1 MVPTLIR
8 CTMAFKSISPAED
21 DRFLPSVNPLD
32 APKASCPIVHGQW
45 LGLSLMRIHVQQK
58 CAYSQPSNAS
68 HRDGAA
74 PSIRRSI
81 KTRDIPVQNPDAISI
96 GLDFGSDSV
105 RALAVRCRDGAELA
119 TQVAAYPRW
128 AEGRYSDARHQRFRH
143 HPLDYLEAMTDAVR
157 GVVRELGPSAT
168 GQVVGLGVDS
178 TGSTPA
184 PIDEQGR
191 VLALQPEFADDPDAM
206 FVLWKDHTAINEA
219 EAINTLAHGGSFPDF
234 TRYAGGVYSSE
245 WFWAK
250 ILHVSRGNAAVRAA
264 ARNWVELCDWVP
276 ALLADRCAPAVLPRG
291 RCAAGHKSL
300 WSAAWGG
307 LPSADFLAALDP
319 LLVQGLDSPLFTA
332 TQTADVPVGRISAA
346 WADRLGLP
354 SHTVISGGA
363 FDCHMG
369 AVGAGAQPYTLV
381 KVIGTSTCDI
391 LVADAAQLG
400 DRTIAGI
407 CGQVDGSVVPG
418 WVGLEAGQSAFGDL
432 YAWLANTLG
441 WTLDLA
447 AAQLPAIGTQLQGL
461 REQILPELAEQWLAR
476 TQPDDWPLVLD
487 WINGRRTPGA
497 NQRLQ
502 GVIGHLTLGTD
513 VPALFGGLVAATA
526 FGARAITECF
536 TSQQVPVQ
544 RVLTLGGIARKSPGI
559 MQLLADVLDRE
570 VDVVASDQCCA
581 LGAAM
586 FGAVAA
592 GAHATVQQ
600 AQAAMASPIERTH
613 RPDPARVPQME
624 AQYRRYRQ
632 WAERIEPLYAPAAGQ
647 A

>member
-1 MVPTLIR
+1 M
-8 CTMAFKSISPAED
+8 
-21 DRFLPSVNPLD
+21 
-32 APKASCPIVHGQW
+32 
-45 LGLSLMRIHVQQK
+45 
-58 CAYSQPSNAS
+58 
-68 HRDGAA
+68 
-74 PSIRRSI
+74 RRSI
-81 KTRDIPVQNPDAISI
+81 HTRHKPVQNPDAISI

-119 TQVAAYPRW
+119 AQVVAYPRW
-128 AEGRYSDARHQRFRH
+128 AQGRYCDARHQRFRH
-143 HPLDYLEAMTDAVR
+143 HPLDVIESLTEAVR
-157 GVVRELGPSAT
+157 GVVRELGPDASRHVA
-168 GQVVGLGVDS
+168 GLGVDS

-191 VLALQPEFADDPDAM
+191 VLALRPEFADDPDAM
-206 FVLWKDHTAINEA
+206 FVLWKDHTAIA
-219 EAINTLAHGGSFPDF
+219 EADEINALAHGGRFPDF
-234 TRYAGGVYSSE
+234 TRLAGGVYSSE

-264 ARNWVELCDWVP
+264 ARSWVELCDWVP
-276 ALLADRCAPAVLPRG
+276 ALLTGRCAPAVLPRG

-300 WSAAWGG
+300 WSAQWGG
-307 LPSADFLAALDP
+307 LPSRDFLAALDP
-319 LLVQGLDSPLFTA
+319 LLVQGLDDPLFSA
-332 TQTADVPVGRISAA
+332 TQTAEVPVGRLDPA

-354 SHTVISGGA
+354 AHTVVSGGA

-391 LVADAAQLG
+391 LVADAALLG
-400 DRTIAGI
+400 ERTIAGI
-407 CGQVDGSVVPG
+407 CGQVDGSVLPG
-418 WVGLEAGQSAFGDL
+418 WTGLEAGQSAFGDL
-432 YAWLANTLG
+432 YAWLAQQLA

-447 AAQLPAIGTQLQGL
+447 AAQRPALRADLDGL
-461 REQILPELAEQWLAR
+461 RDQILPALVQQWEAR

-536 TSQQVPVQ
+536 LSQRVPVQ
-544 RVLTLGGIARKSPGI
+544 RVLALGGIARKSPAI

-592 GAHATVQQ
+592 GVFASVPA
-600 AQAAMASPIERTH
+600 AQAAMASGVERTH
-613 RPDPARVPQME
+613 RPDPARVPVLD
-624 AQYRRYRQ
+624 AQYQRYRR
-632 WAERIEPLYAPAAGQ
+632 WAERIEPLYAAADG